1 MLTFNFIF
9 KLRFLWVG
17 GYRELLQLE
26 NGPPWGVSVSPG
38 NRIGLVLVA
47 ALKVS
52 CEEKNRAKKQK
63 KP

>member
-26 NGPPWGVSVSPG
+26 NGPPWGVFG
-38 NRIGLVLVA
+38 CLVIV
-47 ALKVS
+47 
-52 CEEKNRAKKQK
+52 
-63 KP
+63 